1 MGIDGPWVIID
12 DSFRTRGLRIEMNR
26 TYITTPIYY
35 VNAAPHLGHAHTT
48 VMADILK
55 RYRCMLGY
63 DVFLST
69 GTDEHGQKNQEAAAK
84 SGLSTDEYLTGQSDA
99 FRRAFDLLG
108 VDYDF
113 FVRTTRP
120 FHKTQVQ
127 FIESR
132 LKETM
137 APDGEPL
144 IIQKLYSGLYCS
156 GCEQFKRDADLT
168 DDGFCLEHPNLRAEQ
183 TEENNYFL
191 RMEPYRAD
199 LVTYVEKNADFV
211 QPEQYRQEL
220 LVMLSQPLE
229 DLCISRPKARLSL
242 GVELPF
248 DPEFVTYVW
257 IDALVNY
264 LTNVNWP
271 DPSYETRWAGV
282 EHLIGKD
289 ILKTHGVFW
298 PIILM
303 AANVPLPR
311 RISVHAHWL
320 GAGGQKMS
328 KSLGNVVDPFEVI
341 ETYGASALRWFL
353 ARNMRV
359 TSDSQISVDLIRATY
374 NTELANQLGNLLQR
388 LLKFS
393 AARFD
398 GCLPASDLDPKD
410 NEHLKAIRQ
419 LVCNAYS
426 ANNLPSEANGFE
438 PVELASI
445 PKMAE
450 DLLHAIGLMNEYVTR
465 EAPWTLIKE
474 PANASRVQSI
484 VYANLDGLRMVLE
497 GLWPIMPDI
506 ANRGLA
512 MLGQAPLELTGSPR
526 TTLAGGRHEFIAGR
540 LVGGAR
546 IGVIETLFPRIET
559 IA

>member
-1 MGIDGPWVIID
+1 M
-12 DSFRTRGLRIEMNR
+12 EMNR
-26 TYITTPIYY
+26 NYITTPIYY
-35 VNAAPHLGHAHTT
+35 VNAAPHLGHAHTS

-55 RYRCMLGY
+55 RYRCMQGH

-84 SGLSTDEYLTGQSDA
+84 SGLSTDEYLTAQSDA

-108 VDYDF
+108 VAYDF

-120 FHKTQVQ
+120 FHKHQVQ
-127 FIESR
+127 FIETR
-132 LKETM
+132 LKETL
-137 APDGEPL
+137 APDGAPL
-144 IIQKLYSGLYCS
+144 IVQKLYSGLYCS
-156 GCEQFKRDADLT
+156 GCEQFKREADLNEQLY
-168 DDGFCLEHPNLRAEQ
+168 CLEHPNLKAEQ

-191 RMEPYRAD
+191 RMEPYRLDVIAHI
-199 LVTYVEKNADFV
+199 EANPDFV
-211 QPEQYRQEL
+211 QPDQYRHEL
-220 LVMLSQPLE
+220 LAMLAQPLE

-248 DPEFVTYVW
+248 DPDFVTYVW

-264 LTNVNWP
+264 LTNVDWP
-271 DPSYETRWAGV
+271 DENYKFRWEGV

-303 AANVPLPR
+303 AAGISLPQR
-311 RISVHAHWL
+311 LSVHGHWL

-341 ETYGASALRWFL
+341 ETYGADSLRWFL
-353 ARNMRV
+353 ARHMRV
-359 TSDSQISVDLIRATY
+359 SSDSQISVDLIRATY

-398 GCLPASDLDPKD
+398 GCLP
-410 NEHLKAIRQ
+410 
-419 LVCNAYS
+419 
-426 ANNLPSEANGFE
+426 PSELHSEDKAHLNDIRAWVSDAHGNIEPSVQQNGPPG
-438 PVELASI
+438 PVELFSI
-445 PKMAE
+445 PRLAHT
-450 DLLHAIGLMNEYVTR
+450 LLHAISLMNNYVT
-465 EAPWTLIKE
+465 EKAPWTLIKD
-474 PANASRVQSI
+474 PGQLARAQSI
-484 VYANLDGLRMVLE
+484 VYANLDGLRLVLE

-512 MLGQAPLELTGSPR
+512 MMGAKQLQFDPDQRTRLLGGAHQFATSQ
-526 TTLAGGRHEFIAGR
+526 

-546 IGVIETLFPRIET
+546 IGAIETLFPRIEV
-559 IA
+559 IAQ